1 MTMMAPFENVCELIT
16 FISLFIV
23 AVAVI
28 PYIFMKIGD
37 YYDID

>member
-1 MTMMAPFENVCELIT
+1 MMAPFENVCELIT
-16 FISLFIV
+16 FISLFFI

-28 PYIFMKIGD
+28 PYGFVKIGE